1 MFTTEESS
9 NLKLIDF
16 GLARKLNA
24 EKDLK
29 ILFGTPEFVGN
40 WFIYKNMSSVS
51 QGLNVEWII
60 A

>member
-1 MFTTEESS
+1 
-9 NLKLIDF
+9 LIDF

-40 WFIYKNMSSVS
+40 WFIYKKLSSVS